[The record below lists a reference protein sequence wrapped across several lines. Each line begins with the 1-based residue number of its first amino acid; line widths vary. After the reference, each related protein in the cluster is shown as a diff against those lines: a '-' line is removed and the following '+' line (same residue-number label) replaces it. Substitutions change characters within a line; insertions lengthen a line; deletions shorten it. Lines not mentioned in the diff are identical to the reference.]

1 MGNAILLTLNERGE
15 NEKLIAER
23 ADCFDV
29 ERVTMEA
36 C

>member
-1 MGNAILLTLNERGE
+1 MGDATLS
-15 NEKLIAER
+15 KLIESRGAVKVNAGR

-29 ERVTMEA
+29 ERVTMAA